1 MIIRSHPQASTLM
14 SHASGALP
22 GAISGVI
29 ACHLSMCEQ
38 CRADIRI
45 LDMVGGLMLEGMA
58 SPRRDE
64 FAEAQAVKRAL
75 ERDAPPSEPPPRLP
89 PSEDFLPSPLARY
102 LGMNGEDIPWQRL
115 PKGIRQYWI
124 GLPPGSGHM
133 RILRIPPG
141 AQLLEHSHGGMEA
154 TIILRG
160 TYSDHTGD
168 YERGDV
174 SEMTDGTEHYPSTV
188 SSTEECICIVAN
200 EAMPRYSRWYARLF
214 QPLLGY

>member
-14 SHASGALP
+14 SHASGTLP

-29 ACHLSMCEQ
+29 ACHLSMCSQ
-38 CRADIRI
+38 CRADMRI

-58 SPRRDE
+58 SPRGD
-64 FAEAQAVKRAL
+64 AVVDAQAVKRAL
-75 ERDAPPSEPPPRLP
+75 ERDAASAEPPRRLP
-89 PSEDFLPSPLARY
+89 PEDFLPSPLARY
-102 LGMNGEDIPWQRL
+102 LGMTGDDIPWQRL

-124 GLPPGSGHM
+124 GLPPGGGHM

-141 AQLLEHSHGGMEA
+141 AELLEHSHGGMEA
-154 TIILRG
+154 TMILRG

-174 SEMTDGTEHYPSTV
+174 CEMTEGTEHQPSTV
-188 SSTEECICIVAN
+188 SSAEECICIIAS
-200 EAMPRYSRWYARLF
+200 ETKPRYNRWYARLL
-214 QPLLGY
+214 QPLIGY